1 MSTVAYWLQRQ
12 RKADLQNLAAHV
24 GMINYDTLLKTELE
38 VALDEFLR
46 TNQISLQ
53 NDPQLSG
60 FYKRINSPVKRE
72 SGGGTATSLVE
83 EVKKPKQR
91 RQTLKAREDLD
102 QPTLYTRSPIPS
114 TLYSL
119 RSRLSSVTSIQLFI
133 LAIEAIGLFSRVV
146 PLKYLTTI
154 PPIPALGIHR
164 ETALRLPDLFA
175 LLTSDFWGPVG
186 LWVGTSIL
194 VPACGAWFLN
204 LRAAMG
210 EENGDGYDPVAFGVV
225 KGLVGWIVY

>member
-24 GMINYDTLLKTELE
+24 GMIKYVLSCQSLTGANYDRLLDALMDFAEHWFSYDTLLKTELE

-102 QPTLYTRSPIPS
+102 QP
-114 TLYSL
+114 
-119 RSRLSSVTSIQLFI
+119 
-133 LAIEAIGLFSRVV
+133 
-146 PLKYLTTI
+146 
-154 PPIPALGIHR
+154 
-164 ETALRLPDLFA
+164 
-175 LLTSDFWGPVG
+175 
-186 LWVGTSIL
+186 
-194 VPACGAWFLN
+194 
-204 LRAAMG
+204 
-210 EENGDGYDPVAFGVV
+210 
-225 KGLVGWIVY
+225 